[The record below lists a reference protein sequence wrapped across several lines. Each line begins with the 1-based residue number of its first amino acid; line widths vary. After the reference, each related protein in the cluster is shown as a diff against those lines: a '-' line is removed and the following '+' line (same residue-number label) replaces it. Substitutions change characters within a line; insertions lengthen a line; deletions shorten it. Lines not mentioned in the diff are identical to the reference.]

1 MKYKLSTISWF
12 KIKDGG
18 YLPFI
23 VNTDKTKI
31 KLLTENVV
39 LPLKPVYSDDRIPLA
54 KVRNGTSFES
64 QCMYAIEDYL
74 VDKKGFVIPN
84 AEEMFYTYYLEK
96 NLFQKI
102 KFCFE
107 ENENE
112 QKRIKSK
119 IYNKL
124 WLDEPQIKKLT
135 NEINKNY
142 KNVADRLKNKAE
154 REERKREK
162 DREKARRDREKTE
175 EKINETKNF

>member
-1 MKYKLSTISWF
+1 MKYKLSTIQWF
-12 KIKDGG
+12 KIKDEG

-23 VNTDKTKI
+23 VNSDKTKI
-31 KLLTENVV
+31 KILTTGDVLSLTPVHEN
-39 LPLKPVYSDDRIPLA
+39 DRITLRQ
-54 KVRNGTSFES
+54 VRSGKSFEC

-74 VDKKGFVIPN
+74 VDKKGFVITN
-84 AEEMFYTYYLEK
+84 AEGMFCTYYLEK

-102 KFCFE
+102 RFCFE

-119 IYNKL
+119 IYNEL
-124 WLDEPQIKKLT
+124 WLSESQIKKLT

-142 KNVADRLKNKAE
+142 KKVVDCLKNKAE

-162 DREKARRDREKTE
+162 VREKARKDMEKIE
-175 EKINETKNF
+175 EKIGETKNF